1 MNLTLLLP
9 WFPIIL
15 AVGVGGRLLDRAR
28 GAGLGL
34 LSALFWILL
43 VQSTAAVPIWTDPIV
58 ILSLIVGGCAIVLI
72 GAWSGSH
79 AGGEESSAARRDD
92 GQAVATGSESD
103 RRAFES
109 IHEMVGEFDDWLDV
123 HGDEADPWPS
133 FDEFLRTA
141 LFRSCGAR
149 HVRTYRVPS
158 EGEELVPLRD
168 VDPLS
173 GAPQL
178 RVREGIVGH
187 VVTTGRSYLAQDA
200 AQGDLV
206 RKLAE
211 QSKDPPIWCF
221 IIRRGARR
229 VGVVVCRQLDID
241 PLANRTFLR
250 SIEAVTGQCW
260 NLLAE
265 AHRSRTA
272 ELYDPVSKLLTR
284 QAFLTVGTGAL
295 EDSYRQ
301 GEPVAVVVVT
311 LERLRELNDS
321 GQWALADRLIYE
333 VSCRLRDKL
342 RADDRVGRF
351 DGSRFLLLLRRV
363 DSELASL
370 IIEQLSIRLNELCND
385 ESRWG
390 VAVKVRCGLA
400 GSGTERP
407 DLTDLVSRAVDQCHR
422 ARDMDALVASDLP
435 GGLRR
440 HEAVPQPAATAG

>member
-15 AVGVGGRLLDRAR
+15 AVAVGGRLLDRAR

-34 LSALFWILL
+34 LSAMFWILL
-43 VQSTAAVPIWTDPIV
+43 VQSTAEAPIWSDPVV
-58 ILSLIVGGCAIVLI
+58 ILSLIVGGSTIVLI
-72 GAWSGSH
+72 GAWSG
-79 AGGEESSAARRDD
+79 GSAATEKSPASQRNEARA
-92 GQAVATGSESD
+92 GVAGSESE

-123 HGDEADPWPS
+123 HGDEADPWPR

-158 EGEELVPLRD
+158 EGDELVPLHD

-173 GAPQL
+173 DAPRL
-178 RVREGIVGH
+178 CAREGIVGH
-187 VVTTGRSYLAQDA
+187 VVTTGRPYIARDVT
-200 AQGDLV
+200 QGDLV

-211 QSKDPPIWCF
+211 QSKDPPTWCF
-221 IIRRGARR
+221 IVRRGPRR

-241 PLANRTFLR
+241 PLEHRTFLR

-272 ELYDPVSKLLTR
+272 ELYDPVSKVLTR
-284 QAFLTVGTGAL
+284 EAFLTVGTGAL
-295 EDSYRQ
+295 EASYRQ
-301 GEPVAVVVVT
+301 GEPVAVAVVT
-311 LERLRELNDS
+311 LERLRQLNDS

-333 VSCRLRDKL
+333 VSRRLREKL
-342 RADDRVGRF
+342 RADDRVGQF

-370 IIEQLSIRLNELCND
+370 IIEQLSVRLNELCDD

-400 GSGTERP
+400 GSGTECP
-407 DLTDLVSRAVDQCHR
+407 DLADLVSRAVAQCHR
-422 ARDMDALVASDLP
+422 ARDMDSLVASDLTE
-435 GGLRR
+435 GVTRS
-440 HEAVPQPAATAG
+440 ASVPQPATTAG